1 MPIKICRFRKCKRS
15 TLLPPLVRN
24 PVSRN
29 LPPATRKT
37 SLDKKKGV
45 KERKGRRRKRIDWK
59 SAGELIKNP
68 IVACL
73 TLENAA
79 GCGCTASWTEY
90 LSSLFPAKQI
100 NATAV

>member
-1 MPIKICRFRKCKRS
+1 MKSADLKSVKGPS
-15 TLLPPLVRN
+15 TLLLPLVRN

-37 SLDKKKGV
+37 SLDKKRGREGKG
-45 KERKGRRRKRIDWK
+45 RRKRIDRK

-79 GCGCTASWTEY
+79 GCGCTASRPEY
-90 LSSLFPAKQI
+90 LSSLFL
-100 NATAV
+100 NASAVLLNPLF